1 MLVSALNESECRATN
16 ISTTGRRSEM
26 AESKFGK
33 LTRKLQSQGKTAEQ
47 AKGIAAKAGMEKMGK
62 EAFEAKAAAGRA
74 KKC

>member
-1 MLVSALNESECRATN
+1 M
-16 ISTTGRRSEM
+16 
-26 AESKFGK
+26 SKFEK
-33 LTRKLQSQGKTAEQ
+33 LVRKVKAEGKTAEQ

>member
-1 MLVSALNESECRATN
+1 
-16 ISTTGRRSEM
+16 M